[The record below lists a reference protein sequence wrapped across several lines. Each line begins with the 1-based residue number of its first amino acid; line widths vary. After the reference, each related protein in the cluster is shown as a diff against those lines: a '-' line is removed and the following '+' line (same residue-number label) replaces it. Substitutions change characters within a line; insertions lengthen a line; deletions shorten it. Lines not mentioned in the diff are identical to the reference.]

1 LFNSCNGLN
10 IADAIIELGLSQAVV
25 MREPIHDQV
34 ARDFLT
40 EFLQKIY
47 GGEDVHDALLSTC
60 EYLKTKQN
68 LTYPSAYLIPSIF
81 RHPDAQLFRL
91 RPWGWLSKIK
101 QWLPNKLEAVTL
113 SILFLCSLEQLP
125 MQPWLLATRQLAQA
139 AYRDYTGQLYAPK
152 SLQNPPVLLVE
163 IDSSSLR
170 SAPEN
175 ISEFTPLNRRYLA
188 RLVDKLIELDI
199 SIIGIDYILDLP
211 QPENDADL
219 ARSLKSAVSQT
230 PPTWFV
236 FTTIRG
242 SGDTWNSV
250 HPKLASSHWSL
261 NGHIY
266 VLARSSYEQGWYMRL
281 LMGNEPEQTPYPFSY
296 LLAWLAKI
304 EEENAQDAFPKPSL
318 ENQSDLIQQM
328 GQDVPKEHKDL
339 QRERFFQ
346 PWQKQPITSLS
357 YKFLKQ
363 KWFYPTIDFSIPPDR
378 VYQKITAKELLAMSG
393 DRQASLPPV
402 AIIAAGDYGNVGLP
416 TGSQDGHPIPD
427 AFQYWID
434 ENRLEIYGG
443 EIHAFMMEHVQ
454 NQRQLYWIPD
464 IFAIALAV
472 IIGTILKQ
480 IFANDRQRLSR
491 RKIVAIGSAIAV
503 LYVAISLQVYIWW
516 QLAIPIVLPAIALS
530 SYILSIFWRRNQ

>member
-1 LFNSCNGLN
+1 
-10 IADAIIELGLSQAVV
+10 
-25 MREPIHDQV
+25 
-34 ARDFLT
+34 
-40 EFLQKIY
+40 
-47 GGEDVHDALLSTC
+47 
-60 EYLKTKQN
+60 
-68 LTYPSAYLIPSIF
+68 
-81 RHPDAQLFRL
+81 
-91 RPWGWLSKIK
+91 
-101 QWLPNKLEAVTL
+101 
-113 SILFLCSLEQLP
+113 
-125 MQPWLLATRQLAQA
+125 
-139 AYRDYTGQLYAPK
+139 
-152 SLQNPPVLLVE
+152 
-163 IDSSSLR
+163 
-170 SAPEN
+170 
-175 ISEFTPLNRRYLA
+175 
-188 RLVDKLIELDI
+188 
-199 SIIGIDYILDLP
+199 
-211 QPENDADL
+211 
-219 ARSLKSAVSQT
+219 
-230 PPTWFV
+230 
-236 FTTIRG
+236 
-242 SGDTWNSV
+242 
-250 HPKLASSHWSL
+250 
-261 NGHIY
+261 
-266 VLARSSYEQGWYMRL
+266 
-281 LMGNEPEQTPYPFSY
+281 
-296 LLAWLAKI
+296 LAKI